1 MQAGEQLGPDWTLM
15 KAGTEGCP
23 EIPQWLAGNVPEPG
37 RVGIDPYLHT
47 VSHSPAA
54 LKATTMDLL
63 SCTLPR
69 ASFTECRLFEQLCND
84 IRHGNPATCCCC
96 LARFSCVSIQFE
108 LMMQCHDIAF
118 MNFRSKTSELSKK
131 SWRRPIRS
139 WCLSWK
145 ATSWT

>member
-37 RVGIDPYLHT
+37 PVGIDPYLHT

-54 LKATTMDLL
+54 LNTGSIDLL

-69 ASFTECRLFEQLCND
+69 ASFTECRSF
-84 IRHGNPATCCCC
+84 
-96 LARFSCVSIQFE
+96 
-108 LMMQCHDIAF
+108 
-118 MNFRSKTSELSKK
+118 
-131 SWRRPIRS
+131 
-139 WCLSWK
+139 
-145 ATSWT
+145 